1 MKKKFKNRNMKNND
15 NVNHEVDDIKDSKV
29 NAADESE
36 VETVD
41 VIADEESAEIEAEAE
56 VIDKQL
62 DELNQL
68 NKQLEDAKQQVE
80 KEKKEYLY
88 LMAEFDNFRKRTIK
102 EKADMIKSA
111 SEKALKDLLPIVDD
125 FERAIDANS
134 RVDDAAAI
142 KEGTELIYNK
152 LIKYLASHDVTPIS
166 STGEPF
172 DADTAEAIAM
182 VPVTDDEMKGKVI
195 DTVTKGYKIGDKVL
209 RHAKVAVGQ

>member
-1 MKKKFKNRNMKNND
+1 MSTKNKNVDRGADSGKTNEMNADD
-15 NVNHEVDDIKDSKV
+15 NVSNVESMDVIPDEEAAEV
-29 NAADESE
+29 ESE
-36 VETVD
+36 
-41 VIADEESAEIEAEAE
+41 AEI
-56 VIDKQL
+56 INKQL

-68 NKQLEDAKQQVE
+68 NKQLDDAKQQIE

-102 EKADMIKSA
+102 EKADLIKNA

-125 FERAIDANS
+125 FERAIEAGSNS
-134 RVDDAAAI
+134 DDAAAI

-152 LIKYLASHDVTPIS
+152 LVKYLASHDVTPVV

-172 DADTAEAIAM
+172 DADTSEAIAM
-182 VPVTDDEMKGKVI
+182 VPVTDEEMKGKVI

>member
-1 MKKKFKNRNMKNND
+1 MKNND